1 MYAAIHTDDY
11 AFRTT
16 DNFGRRQFRSVRP
29 VAVFGGWQ
37 AMEVSET
44 RTCDGWE
51 NEYDQTDDL
60 TVYAS
65 EDACWA
71 AIRGDLTVAKAAM
84 FSAGIAA

>member
-1 MYAAIHTDDY
+1 MYAAIKHADRYD
-11 AFRTT
+11 FRTT

-29 VAVFGGWQ
+29 VAVLGGWL

-44 RTCDGWE
+44 RTNDGWE

-71 AIRGDLTVAKAAM
+71 AIRGEPTITQVAA
-84 FSAGIAA
+84 

>member
-1 MYAAIHTDDY
+1 MYAAIKSDEY

-29 VAVFGGWQ
+29 VTVVGGWQ

-44 RTCDGWE
+44 RTDGGWE

-71 AIRGDLTVAKAAM
+71 AIRGEPTITQVAA
-84 FSAGIAA
+84 